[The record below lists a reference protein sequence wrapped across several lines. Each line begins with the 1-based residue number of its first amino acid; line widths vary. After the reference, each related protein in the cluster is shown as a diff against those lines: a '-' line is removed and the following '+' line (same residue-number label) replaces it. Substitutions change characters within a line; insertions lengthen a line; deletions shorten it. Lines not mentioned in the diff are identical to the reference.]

1 MADNDNGGSF
11 MTGFLMGGIV
21 GAVIGLLLAPKS
33 GSQTRADLM
42 DQSETWRIR
51 AEEIAAR
58 VREGVAPVIEGMRES
73 GTPGMEEGR
82 GHIGQGIDTGYE
94 PADLIAGHRTTAVS
108 QRSTDEPAGAGRME
122 AEPQETG
129 SPGPE
134 PTNKT

>member
-11 MTGFLMGGIV
+11 ITGFLMGGIV
-21 GAVIGLLLAPKS
+21 GAVIGLLLAPKP

-58 VREGVAPVIEGMRES
+58 VRESVAPVIEGMRES
-73 GTPGMEEGR
+73 GTPGAEGDR
-82 GHIGQGIDTGYE
+82 GHIGQRMDTGYE
-94 PADLIAGHRTTAVS
+94 AADLVAGHRTAAVS
-108 QRSTDEPAGAGRME
+108 QRSANEPAGDGRME
-122 AEPQETG
+122 TEPPETG